1 MHIPAFLDYALRMLP
16 PRKLRLACKMTG
28 SVEYWIG
35 RVVSPTR
42 TNVYGRRS
50 TKGRRKA
57 GDCNALPDILYFPK
71 PVELL
76 CREP

>member
-16 PRKLRLACKMTG
+16 PRKLRLVCKMTG
-28 SVEYWIG
+28 PVEYWI
-35 RVVSPTR
+35 
-42 TNVYGRRS
+42 GRRS